1 MDVPVARRVSRPRW
15 VNARTVLGLVL
26 FAAAV
31 LLGRHVL
38 AESDRT
44 IHVWAAAKALAP
56 GERIEEEDVVPLPVV
71 LPESAGPRYIVGPP
85 PVGSVVTRALGAG
98 EMIPAASVSSGA
110 EARLGQ
116 VISVPVPEENAA
128 GGRLGPGDRVDVYAS
143 FDSGTP
149 AARTVLL
156 AGDVRVLDVV
166 RSSGVV
172 LDDQSAVGVTLSVAP
187 PQAGSIAFAIHNA
200 DIDLVQIVSR
210 SGEQGTTFG
219 PGDL

>member
-1 MDVPVARRVSRPRW
+1 MCGPPPRPWRPARGSKKRTSLHSR
-15 VNARTVLGLVL
+15 L
-26 FAAAV
+26 FCP
-31 LLGRHVL
+31 
-38 AESDRT
+38 
-44 IHVWAAAKALAP
+44 KAQGP
-56 GERIEEEDVVPLPVV
+56 GT
-71 LPESAGPRYIVGPP
+71 SP

-219 PGDL
+219 SGDL